1 MDLDKLNFIL
11 FFFPTFWFQ
20 VSVFRCQIADDRSQM
35 TENSLPLVFDSAEL
49 VAGCHLF
56 SVLCP
61 LYLPD
66 T

>member
-11 FFFPTFWFQ
+11 FFFRLFG
-20 VSVFRCQIADDRSQM
+20 FRCQIADDRSQM